1 VIPMSQRIRVGQG
14 TQNRFVADLGR
25 KLKSI
30 IISYRH
36 DFYSKEV
43 AKERGKG
50 VIEDEFD
57 ALLRL
62 SRDRVRWRLK
72 RPVELPPEER
82 RRLER
87 WRDDYIKDFNGII
100 DDVK

>member
-1 VIPMSQRIRVGQG
+1 MSRRIQVGRG
-14 TQNRFVADLGR
+14 ASDRFAADLNR
-25 KLKSI
+25 RLKAI
-30 IISYRH
+30 VISYRH
-36 DFYSKEV
+36 DFYTKDR
-43 AKERGKG
+43 AKERGKAA
-50 VIEDEFD
+50 IEDEFD

-62 SRDRVRWRLK
+62 SRDRVRWTLK

-82 RRLER
+82 TRMER

>member
-1 VIPMSQRIRVGQG
+1 MSQRIRVGQG
-14 TQNRFVADLGR
+14 TQNRSAADLNR
-25 KLKSI
+25 KLKAI

-36 DFYSKEV
+36 DFYSKET
-43 AKERGKG
+43 AKERGKAA
-50 VIEDEFD
+50 IEDEFES
-57 ALLRL
+57 LLRL
-62 SRDRVRWRLK
+62 SRERVRWTLK

-87 WRDDYIKDFNGII
+87 WRDDYIKDFYGII

>member
-1 VIPMSQRIRVGQG
+1 MSQRIRVGQG
-14 TQNRFVADLGR
+14 SQNRFAADISR
-25 KLKSI
+25 KLRAI

-36 DFYSKEV
+36 DFYTKEV
-43 AKERGKG
+43 AKQRGKAA
-50 VIEDEFD
+50 IEDEFD

-62 SRDRVRWRLK
+62 SHDRVRWTLK

-82 RRLER
+82 ARQER
-87 WRDDYIKDFNGII
+87 WRDDYIKDFYRIV

>member
-1 VIPMSQRIRVGQG
+1 MSRTIRVGQG
-14 TQNRFVADLGR
+14 AQNRFAADLNR
-25 KLKSI
+25 KLKAI

-36 DFYSKEV
+36 DFYTKEV
-43 AKERGKG
+43 AKERGK
-50 VIEDEFD
+50 VAIEDEFN

-62 SRDRVRWRLK
+62 SRDRVRWTLR

-82 RRLER
+82 RRMER
-87 WRDDYIKDFNGII
+87 WRDEYIRDFNAII

>member
-1 VIPMSQRIRVGQG
+1 MSQRILVGQG
-14 TQNRFVADLGR
+14 TQNRFAADINR
-25 KLKSI
+25 RLKAI

-36 DFYSKEV
+36 DFYTKEV
-43 AKERGKG
+43 AKERGKAA
-50 VIEDEFD
+50 IEDEFD

-72 RPVELPPEER
+72 RPVDLPPEER

-87 WRDDYIKDFNGII
+87 WRDDYIKDFYGII

>member
-1 VIPMSQRIRVGQG
+1 MSRRIRVGQG
-14 TQNRFVADLGR
+14 ASNRFAADIIR
-25 KLKSI
+25 RLKGI
-30 IISYRH
+30 VISYRH
-36 DFYSKEV
+36 DFYSKEI
-43 AKERGKG
+43 AKERGKT

-62 SRDRVRWRLK
+62 SRDRVRWTLK

-87 WRDDYIKDFNGII
+87 WRDDYIKDFYGII